1 MVTTIH
7 EILEKRLK
15 GKNLSQ
21 LARELGISKSL
32 LADWVAA
39 RRLPSLKNV
48 EALKRLSTYL
58 GISLEELLLGEDDK
72 RVITSLLFQDGERKY
87 SIQITRIK

>member
-1 MVTTIH
+1 METKIH

-32 LADWVAA
+32 LADWVAS
-39 RRLPSLKNV
+39 RRMPSFKNV
-48 EALKRLSTYL
+48 EALKKLATYL
-58 GISLEELLLGEDDK
+58 GISLEELLIGEDDQ
-72 RVITSLLFQDGERKY
+72 RVITSLLFEDEKRKY